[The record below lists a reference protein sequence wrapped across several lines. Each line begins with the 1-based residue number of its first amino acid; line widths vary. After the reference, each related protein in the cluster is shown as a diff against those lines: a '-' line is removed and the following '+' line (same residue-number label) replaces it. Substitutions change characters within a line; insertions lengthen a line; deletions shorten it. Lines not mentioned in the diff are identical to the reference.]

1 MNFRL
6 LMIAKSDINFV
17 IDGISYY
24 EKKLL
29 HLCKLDIIAISNNK
43 KIHDVDEVKKS
54 EGKLIIEKIQPNEY
68 VILLDNNAK
77 TFNSISF
84 AQFIE
89 QKNNQS
95 IKKIC
100 FVIGGAYGFSD
111 EVYNISNYKISLS
124 QMTFSHQLVRVIFL
138 EQLYRVLSIN
148 KGLPYHHE

>member
-29 HLCKLDIIAISNNK
+29 HLCKLDIIAISYNK
-43 KIHDVDEVKKS
+43 KIHDIDEVKKS
-54 EGKLIIEKIQPNEY
+54 EGKLIIEKIQPNEF
-68 VILLDNNAK
+68 VILLDNNGK
-77 TFNSISF
+77 TFNSIAF

-138 EQLYRVLSIN
+138 EQLYRALSIN